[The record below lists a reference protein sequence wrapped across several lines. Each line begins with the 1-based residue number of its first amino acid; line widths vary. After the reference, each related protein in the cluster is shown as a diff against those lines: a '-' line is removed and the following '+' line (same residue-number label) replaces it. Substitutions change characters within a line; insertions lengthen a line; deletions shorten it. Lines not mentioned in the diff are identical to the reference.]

1 MDLTAKPDY
10 EPDPG
15 TDAPGGD
22 PEGRRRV
29 MARAVVLIGAFFF
42 LLIIFSCREMRREE
56 QAPLAY
62 FPGRIGRAPVV
73 RMAVRRKA
81 TAVRVSVRGGYEV
94 LDAEDAVVAS
104 SSRKLSGAFCSFD
117 GRRLWLGDL
126 AMSANGKSMA
136 RMRIRPRDLG
146 SLEVDHKVYPGDVE
160 FIGVPRTRTLHC
172 VIHMNIEEYI
182 CGVLSGEVP
191 VDKWHDQALRA
202 QAVAS
207 RTYAMYYHLINR
219 SKAWDFGRT
228 GMEAQ
233 QYKPGIVRN
242 SRVNRAVNST
252 SGQILTWQNRVFP
265 AYFHSSCGGHTLDSS
280 MVFNRVSIK
289 PLSGVPC
296 KWCGDPKLNKYAHW
310 KKTYSMGTI
319 AHRLDRAA
327 GRMPELHKL
336 RGKGGL
342 RALEIADS
350 TEDGRITRFRV
361 RVHLSPG
368 SYDFWAND
376 IRMAMGPNDLRST
389 KCKMTSSRGRYYFEG
404 SGWGHGVG
412 LCQWGSLAMARAG
425 YDYQDILTHY
435 YPYSRLFRMSYDE
448 SGKTAVTSGSGS
460 RPREVRSVPR
470 EHKRP
475 VSGKPARKQVR
486 READGKARGGQ
497 KAKG

>member
-1 MDLTAKPDY
+1 MDTPARPDY
-10 EPDPG
+10 EPDVG
-15 TDAPGGD
+15 VDSAGVD
-22 PEGRRRV
+22 PEGRRR
-29 MARAVVLIGAFFF
+29 MLARAGVLVVAFSI
-42 LLIIFSCREMRREE
+42 LLGVLSCRRRHSEE

-62 FPGRIGRAPVV
+62 FPGRIGKAPVV

-81 TAVRVSVRGGYEV
+81 TAVRISVRGGYEV
-94 LDAEDAVVAS
+94 LDAEGAVVAS
-104 SSRKLSGAFCSFD
+104 SSGRLSGVFASFN
-117 GRRLWLGDL
+117 GRQLWLGAL
-126 AMSANGKSMA
+126 AMTANGKPMA
-136 RMRIRPRDLG
+136 RMRIRPRELG
-146 SLEVDHKVYPGDVE
+146 TLEVDHKVYPGDVE
-160 FIGVPRTRTLHC
+160 FIGVAKTRSLHC
-172 VIHMNIEEYI
+172 VIHMNIEEYV

-191 VDKWHDQALRA
+191 VDKWHDEALRS
-202 QAVAS
+202 QAVIS

-219 SKAWDFGRT
+219 QKAWDFGKT

-280 MVFNRVSIK
+280 QVFNRVAIK

-296 KWCGDPKLNKYAHW
+296 KWCGDPKLNKYAQW
-310 KKTYSMGTI
+310 KKTYSLGTI
-319 AHRLDRAA
+319 VHRLNRAA
-327 GRMPELHKL
+327 GRMPELRKL
-336 RGKGGL
+336 RGKGGI
-342 RALEIADS
+342 RALEVADQ
-350 TEDGRITRFRV
+350 TADGRITRFRV

-376 IRMAMGPNDLRST
+376 IRLAMGANDLRST
-389 KCKMTSSRGRYYFEG
+389 KCRITTRRGRYYFAG

-425 YDYQDILTHY
+425 YDYQDIVGHY

-448 SGKTAVTSGSGS
+448 PEETAVAQSNIGSPLPEVRPGPRS
-460 RPREVRSVPR
+460 KPAPRKPTRRPRTVVE
-470 EHKRP
+470 
-475 VSGKPARKQVR
+475 
-486 READGKARGGQ
+486 